1 MSTNITRNL
10 NQVPQID
17 FRHTIKK
24 PYIKTGYTPYKLVLM
39 LKERLTGSKE
49 ESKITLDIDE
59 SSNNNLKKI
68 YTISIQKGKPNIKTI
83 C

>member
-39 LKERLTGSKE
+39 LKERSTGSKE
-49 ESKITLDIDE
+49 ESKITLDIDAY
-59 SSNNNLKKI
+59 SNNNLKK
-68 YTISIQKGKPNIKTI
+68 YLYNSHSKRKT
-83 C
+83 